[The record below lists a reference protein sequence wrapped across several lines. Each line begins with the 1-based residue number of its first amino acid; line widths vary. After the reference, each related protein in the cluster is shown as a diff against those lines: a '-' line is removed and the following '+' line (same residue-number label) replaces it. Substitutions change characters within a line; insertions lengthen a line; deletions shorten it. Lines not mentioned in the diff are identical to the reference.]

1 MFVKQAGEPYYFEI
15 IYKMDKVD
23 TMVTR
28 ADRDPI
34 ANWWWT
40 IDRSIFAACL
50 ILMGI
55 GIMLSFA
62 ASPIIA
68 KKIGIADSFY
78 FVRWHIIFSISAFF
92 TMVTISFFS
101 LSNIRRLCALLL
113 IVTLALM
120 VATLF
125 WGPELKGAR
134 RWILLFGFSVQAS
147 EFMKPAFVVMSAW
160 LFSEQIRKRGIL
172 GYTLAILLYAICCV
186 LLVLQPD
193 IGQTVLISATWGGLF
208 FIAGVPLTIIFLFLI
223 LGVVGIIL
231 AYFFLH
237 HVRERINGFLTGE
250 GDTFQVDVGREAIL
264 NGGWFG
270 QGPGEGT
277 VKRIIPDSHTD
288 FVFSVAAEEYGI
300 ILCLLIMMLFGF
312 IVMRSLYIAMN
323 TRDSF
328 IRLGITGIAMMIGF
342 QSAINMAVNLHLIP
356 PKGMTLPF
364 ISYGGSSMVA
374 IAFSMGILLSLTR
387 RWPEARL
394 SAFSSSSVL
403 DTPYE

>member
-1 MFVKQAGEPYYFEI
+1 
-15 IYKMDKVD
+15 
-23 TMVTR
+23 MVTR

-40 IDRSIFAACL
+40 IDRSIFAVCL

-62 ASPIIA
+62 ASPTIA

-78 FVRWHIIFSISAFF
+78 FVRWHIIYSILAFF

-101 LSNIRRLCALLL
+101 LRNIRRLCILLL
-113 IVTLALM
+113 IATLALM
-120 VATLF
+120 VATLLF
-125 WGPELKGAR
+125 GPELKGAR
-134 RWILLFGFSVQAS
+134 RWILIFGFSVQAS
-147 EFMKPAFVVMSAW
+147 EFMKPAFVIMSAW
-160 LFSEQIRKRGIL
+160 LFSEQIRRKGIP
-172 GYTLAILLYAICCV
+172 GYILATVLYAVCCILLI
-186 LLVLQPD
+186 LQPD
-193 IGQTVLISATWGGLF
+193 IGQTLLISATWGGLF
-208 FIAGVPLTIIFLFLI
+208 FVAGGSLTIIFLFLI
-223 LGVVGIIL
+223 LGLVGIVF
-231 AYFFLH
+231 AYFFLY

-300 ILCLLIMMLFGF
+300 ILCLVIVMLFGF
-312 IVMRSLYIAMN
+312 IVMRSLYVALN
-323 TRDSF
+323 VRDSF
-328 IRLGITGIAMMIGF
+328 IRLGIAGMAMMIGL
-342 QSAINMAVNLHLIP
+342 QAGINMAVNLHLIP

-364 ISYGGSSMVA
+364 ISYGGSSMIA
-374 IAFSMGILLSLTR
+374 IAISMGILLSLTR
-387 RWPEARL
+387 RWPESRL
-394 SAFSSSSVL
+394 SIFSSPVVL
-403 DTPYE
+403 DTTHDS

>member
-1 MFVKQAGEPYYFEI
+1 M
-15 IYKMDKVD
+15 
-23 TMVTR
+23 MVTR
-28 ADRDPI
+28 ADRDPVS
-34 ANWWWT
+34 NWWWT

-62 ASPIIA
+62 ASPMIA
-68 KKIGIADSFY
+68 KKIGIADNFY
-78 FVRWHIIFSISAFF
+78 FVRWHIIFSIPAFF
-92 TMVTISFFS
+92 TMVTLSFFS
-101 LSNIRRLCALLL
+101 LRNIRRLCALLL
-113 IVTLALM
+113 IATFVLM

-125 WGPELKGAR
+125 FGSELKGAR
-134 RWILLFGFSVQAS
+134 RWIRVFGFSVQAS

-160 LFSEQIRKRGIL
+160 LFSEQIQRRSIS
-172 GYTLAILLYAICCV
+172 GYTLATALYAFCCV

-193 IGQTVLISATWGGLF
+193 IGQTFLISATWGGLF
-208 FIAGVPLTIIFLFLI
+208 FVAGVSLTFIFLFLI
-223 LGVVGIIL
+223 LGIVGIFL
-231 AYFFLH
+231 AYLFLH

-277 VKRIIPDSHTD
+277 VKRLIPDSHTD

-300 ILCLLIMMLFGF
+300 ILCLLIMVLYGF
-312 IVMRSLYIAMN
+312 IVMRSLYIALN

-328 IRLGITGIAMMIGF
+328 IQLGITGIAMMIGF
-342 QSAINMAVNLHLIP
+342 QAAINMAVNLHLIP

-374 IAFSMGILLSLTR
+374 IALSMGILLSLTR

-394 SAFSSSSVL
+394 SAFPSCVVL
-403 DTPYE
+403 DTLYGS

>member
-1 MFVKQAGEPYYFEI
+1 
-15 IYKMDKVD
+15 
-23 TMVTR
+23 MVTR

-62 ASPIIA
+62 ASPTIA
-68 KKIGIADSFY
+68 KKIGIADNFY
-78 FVRWHIIFSISAFF
+78 FVRWHIIFSIPAFF
-92 TMVTISFFS
+92 TMVTVSFFS
-101 LSNIRRLCALLL
+101 LRNIRRLCAVLL
-113 IVTLALM
+113 IVTLVLM
-120 VATLF
+120 IATLF
-125 WGPELKGAR
+125 FGPELKGAR
-134 RWILLFGFSVQAS
+134 RWIPLFGFSIQAS
-147 EFMKPAFVVMSAW
+147 EFMKPAFVVMSSW
-160 LFSEQIRKRGIL
+160 LFSEQIRRRGIL
-172 GYTLAILLYAICCV
+172 GYTLATVLYAFCCV

-193 IGQTVLISATWGGLF
+193 IGQTLLISITWGGLF
-208 FIAGVPLTIIFLFLI
+208 FVAGVPLSIIFLFAI
-223 LGVVGIIL
+223 LGLLGIVF
-231 AYFFLH
+231 AYFSLH

-277 VKRIIPDSHTD
+277 VKRMIPDSHTD

-300 ILCLLIMMLFGF
+300 ILCLFIMMLFGF
-312 IVMRSLYIAMN
+312 IVIRSLYIAMN

-374 IAFSMGILLSLTR
+374 IAFSMGILLGLTR

-394 SAFSSSSVL
+394 SAFSSPSVL
-403 DTPYE
+403 DTAYD

>member
-1 MFVKQAGEPYYFEI
+1 MI
-15 IYKMDKVD
+15 
-23 TMVTR
+23 TR
-28 ADRDPI
+28 ANRDPI

-62 ASPIIA
+62 ASPTIA
-68 KKIGIADSFY
+68 KKIGIADNFY
-78 FVRWHIIFSISAFF
+78 FVRWHIIFSIFAFF
-92 TMVTISFFS
+92 TLITISFFS
-101 LSNIRRLCALLL
+101 PRNIRRLCIILL
-113 IVTLALM
+113 IT
-120 VATLF
+120 TLF
-125 WGPELKGAR
+125 LMIITLLFGPELKGAQ
-134 RWILLFGFSVQAS
+134 RWIRVFGVSIQAS
-147 EFMKPAFVVMSAW
+147 EFMKPAFVVMSACF
-160 LFSEQIRKRGIL
+160 FSKQIRMKSIFN
-172 GYTLAILLYAICCV
+172 YTLAILLYAFCCV
-186 LLVLQPD
+186 LLILQPD
-193 IGQTVLISATWGGLF
+193 IGQTVLISAVWGGLF
-208 FIAGVPLTIIFLFLI
+208 FVAGVSFIIILLFII
-223 LGVVGIIL
+223 LGVVGSIL
-231 AYFFLH
+231 AYIFLH
-237 HVRERINGFLTGE
+237 HVRERINGFLTGK

-300 ILCLLIMMLFGF
+300 VLCLLILMLFGF
-312 IVMRSLYIAMN
+312 IVTRSLYIAMN

-328 IRLGITGIAMMIGF
+328 TRLAIAGIAMMIGF
-342 QSAINMAVNLHLIP
+342 QSGINMAVNLHLMP

-374 IAFSMGILLSLTR
+374 IAISMGILLSLTR

-394 SAFSSSSVL
+394 SSVVSDAAY
-403 DTPYE
+403 DT

>member
-1 MFVKQAGEPYYFEI
+1 MI
-15 IYKMDKVD
+15 
-23 TMVTR
+23 TR

-62 ASPIIA
+62 ASPTIA

-78 FVRWHIIFSISAFF
+78 FVRWHIIFSIAAFF

-101 LSNIRRLCALLL
+101 LANIRRLCALLL

-160 LFSEQIRKRGIL
+160 LFSEQIRRKGFL
-172 GYTLAILLYAICCV
+172 GYILATLLYAICCV

-193 IGQTVLISATWGGLF
+193 IGQTILISATWGGLF
-208 FIAGVPLTIIFLFLI
+208 FIAGVPLTVIFFFLI
-223 LGVVGIIL
+223 LGAVGIVF
-231 AYFFLH
+231 AYLFLP
-237 HVRERINGFLTGE
+237 HVRDRINGFLTGE

-300 ILCLLIMMLFGF
+300 ILCLFIMMLFAF

-374 IAFSMGILLSLTR
+374 IAVSMGILLSLTR

-394 SAFSSSSVL
+394 SAFSSSVL

>member
-1 MFVKQAGEPYYFEI
+1 MI
-15 IYKMDKVD
+15 
-23 TMVTR
+23 TR

-62 ASPIIA
+62 ASPTIA

-92 TMVTISFFS
+92 VMVTISFFS
-101 LSNIRRLCALLL
+101 LPNIRRLCALLL

-160 LFSEQIRKRGIL
+160 LFSEQLRRRGIP
-172 GYTLAILLYAICCV
+172 GYMLATLLYAICCV

-193 IGQTVLISATWGGLF
+193 IGQTILISATWGGLF
-208 FIAGVPLTIIFLFLI
+208 FIAGVPLTVIFFFLI
-223 LGVVGIIL
+223 LGVVGIVL
-231 AYFFLH
+231 AYLFLP
-237 HVRERINGFLTGE
+237 HVRDRINGFLTGE

-300 ILCLLIMMLFGF
+300 ILCLFIMMLFGF

-394 SAFSSSSVL
+394 SAFSSSVL

>member
-1 MFVKQAGEPYYFEI
+1 MMI
-15 IYKMDKVD
+15 
-23 TMVTR
+23 TR
-28 ADRDPI
+28 ANRDPI

-62 ASPIIA
+62 ASPTIA
-68 KKIGIADSFY
+68 KKIGIADNFY
-78 FVRWHIIFSISAFF
+78 FVRWHIIFSIFAFF
-92 TMVTISFFS
+92 TLITISFFS
-101 LSNIRRLCALLL
+101 PRNIRRLCIILL
-113 IVTLALM
+113 IT
-120 VATLF
+120 TLF
-125 WGPELKGAR
+125 LMIITLLFGPELKGAQ
-134 RWILLFGFSVQAS
+134 RWIRVFGVSIQAS
-147 EFMKPAFVVMSAW
+147 EFMKPAFVVMSACF
-160 LFSEQIRKRGIL
+160 FSKQIRMKSIFN
-172 GYTLAILLYAICCV
+172 YTLAILLYAFCCV
-186 LLVLQPD
+186 LLILQPD
-193 IGQTVLISATWGGLF
+193 IGQTVLISAVWGGLF
-208 FIAGVPLTIIFLFLI
+208 FVAGVSFIIILLFII
-223 LGVVGIIL
+223 LGVVGSIL
-231 AYFFLH
+231 AYIFLH
-237 HVRERINGFLTGE
+237 HVRERINGFLTGK

-300 ILCLLIMMLFGF
+300 VLCLLILMLFGF
-312 IVMRSLYIAMN
+312 IVTRSLYIAMN

-328 IRLGITGIAMMIGF
+328 TRLAIAGIAMMIGF
-342 QSAINMAVNLHLIP
+342 QSGINMAVNLHLMP

-374 IAFSMGILLSLTR
+374 IAISMGILLSLTR

-394 SAFSSSSVL
+394 SSVVSDAAY
-403 DTPYE
+403 DT

>member
-1 MFVKQAGEPYYFEI
+1 
-15 IYKMDKVD
+15 
-23 TMVTR
+23 MVTR
-28 ADRDPI
+28 ADRDPV

-50 ILMGI
+50 MLIGI

-62 ASPIIA
+62 ASPTVA
-68 KKIGIADSFY
+68 KKIGIDDGFY
-78 FVRWHIIFSISAFF
+78 FVRWHITFSVLAFF
-92 TMVTISFFS
+92 VLTTISFFS
-101 LSNIRRLCALLL
+101 PRNIRRLCVLLL
-113 IVTLALM
+113 VVALVLM

-134 RWILLFGFSVQAS
+134 RWIPVFGVSVQAS
-147 EFMKPAFVVMSAW
+147 EFMKPAFVITSAW
-160 LFSEQIRKRGIL
+160 IFSEQVRKKGMFN
-172 GYTLAILLYAICCV
+172 YVLAIALYAIFCV

-193 IGQTVLISATWGGLF
+193 IGQTLLVSAAWGGLF
-208 FIAGVPLTIIFLFLI
+208 FVTGVPLIVILLFLI
-223 LGVVGIIL
+223 LGLVGGIS
-231 AYFFLH
+231 AYISLY
-237 HVRERINGFLTGE
+237 HVRERIDGFFTGK

-270 QGPGEGT
+270 QGPGEGV

-300 ILCLLIMMLFGF
+300 ILCLLILMLFGF

-323 TRDSF
+323 TRDMF
-328 IRLGITGIAMMIGF
+328 TRFGITGIAMMIGF
-342 QSAINMAVNLHLIP
+342 QSSINMAVNLHLMP

-364 ISYGGSSMVA
+364 ISYGGSSMIA
-374 IAFSMGILLSLTR
+374 IAISMGILLSLTR

-394 SAFSSSSVL
+394 SAFSSPVVS
-403 DTPYE
+403 DFAYDK

>member
-1 MFVKQAGEPYYFEI
+1 MFVKQAGEPYHFET

-23 TMVTR
+23 IMVTR

-62 ASPIIA
+62 ASPTIA

-92 TMVTISFFS
+92 MMVTISFFS

-160 LFSEQIRKRGIL
+160 LFSEQIRKRGIW
-172 GYTLAILLYAICCV
+172 GYTLAIVLYGICCV

-231 AYFFLH
+231 AYLFLH

-328 IRLGITGIAMMIGF
+328 IRLGIAGIAMMIGF

>member
-1 MFVKQAGEPYYFEI
+1 M
-15 IYKMDKVD
+15 
-23 TMVTR
+23 MVTR
-28 ADRDPI
+28 ADRDPV

-62 ASPIIA
+62 ASPTIA
-68 KKIGIADSFY
+68 KKIGISDSFY
-78 FVRWHIIFSISAFF
+78 FVRWHIIFSIPAFF

-101 LSNIRRLCALLL
+101 LRNIRRLCALLL
-113 IVTLALM
+113 LVTLVLM

-125 WGPELKGAR
+125 FGLELKGAR
-134 RWILLFGFSVQAS
+134 RWIPLFGLSVQAS

-160 LFSEQIRKRGIL
+160 LFSEQIQRRGIP
-172 GYTLAILLYAICCV
+172 GYILATVLYAFCCV

-193 IGQTVLISATWGGLF
+193 IGQTLLISATWGGLF
-208 FIAGVPLTIIFLFLI
+208 FIAGVPLTVIFLFII
-223 LGVVGIIL
+223 LGVVGIVF

-270 QGPGEGT
+270 KGPGEGT

-300 ILCLLIMMLFGF
+300 TLCLLIMMLFGF
-312 IVMRSLYIAMN
+312 IVMRSLSIALN

-328 IRLGITGIAMMIGF
+328 IRLGISGIAMMIGF

-364 ISYGGSSMVA
+364 ISYGGSSMMA
-374 IAFSMGILLSLTR
+374 IALSMGILLSLTR

-394 SAFSSSSVL
+394 SAFSSPSVL
-403 DTPYE
+403 DTTYDS

>member
-134 RWILLFGFSVQAS
+134 RWIQLFGFSVQAS

-160 LFSEQIRKRGIL
+160 LFSEQMRKRGIL
-172 GYTLAILLYAICCV
+172 GYTLAIVLYGICCV

>member
-1 MFVKQAGEPYYFEI
+1 MI
-15 IYKMDKVD
+15 
-23 TMVTR
+23 TR

-62 ASPIIA
+62 ASPTIA

-78 FVRWHIIFSISAFF
+78 FVRWHIIFSIAAFF

-101 LSNIRRLCALLL
+101 LPNIRRLCALLL

-160 LFSEQIRKRGIL
+160 LFSEQICRRGIL
-172 GYTLAILLYAICCV
+172 GYILATLLYAICCV

-193 IGQTVLISATWGGLF
+193 IGQTILISATWGGLF
-208 FIAGVPLTIIFLFLI
+208 FIAGVPLTVIFFFLI
-223 LGVVGIIL
+223 LGAVGIVF
-231 AYFFLH
+231 AYLFLP
-237 HVRERINGFLTGE
+237 HVRDRINGFLTGE

-300 ILCLLIMMLFGF
+300 ILCLFIMMLFAF

-374 IAFSMGILLSLTR
+374 IAVSMGILLSLTR

-394 SAFSSSSVL
+394 SAFSSSVL

>member
-1 MFVKQAGEPYYFEI
+1 MI
-15 IYKMDKVD
+15 
-23 TMVTR
+23 TR

-62 ASPIIA
+62 ASPTIA

-78 FVRWHIIFSISAFF
+78 FVRWHIIFSIPAFF
-92 TMVTISFFS
+92 VMVTISFFS
-101 LSNIRRLCALLL
+101 LRNIRRLCALLL
-113 IVTLALM
+113 IVTLVLM

-134 RWILLFGFSVQAS
+134 RWIPLFGISVQAS
-147 EFMKPAFVVMSAW
+147 EFMKPAFVVISAW
-160 LFSEQIRKRGIL
+160 LFSEQVGRKGIP
-172 GYTLAILLYAICCV
+172 GHSLATILYVFCSV

-193 IGQTVLISATWGGLF
+193 IGQTLLMSATWGGLF
-208 FIAGVPLTIIFLFLI
+208 FVAGMPLSIILLFLI
-223 LGVVGIIL
+223 LGVLGSVL
-231 AYFFLH
+231 AYLFLH
-237 HVRERINGFLTGE
+237 HVRERIDGFLTGE
-250 GDTFQVDVGREAIL
+250 GNTFQVDVGREAIL

-270 QGPGEGT
+270 RGPGEGT

-312 IVMRSLYIAMN
+312 IVMRSLYIALN

-328 IRLGITGIAMMIGF
+328 TRLGITGIAMMIGF

-374 IAFSMGILLSLTR
+374 IALSMGILLSLTR

-403 DTPYE
+403 DTNL

>member
-1 MFVKQAGEPYYFEI
+1 
-15 IYKMDKVD
+15 
-23 TMVTR
+23 MVTR

-62 ASPIIA
+62 ASPTIA

-78 FVRWHIIFSISAFF
+78 FVRWHIIFSIPAFF
-92 TMVTISFFS
+92 TMVTVSFFS
-101 LSNIRRLCALLL
+101 LRNIRRLCALVL
-113 IVTLALM
+113 IITVVLM
-120 VATLF
+120 IATLF
-125 WGPELKGAR
+125 FGPEIKGAR
-134 RWILLFGFSVQAS
+134 RWIPLFGFSVQAS

-160 LFSEQIRKRGIL
+160 LFSEQIRSRRIS
-172 GYTLAILLYAICCV
+172 GYMLATVLYTFCCV

-193 IGQTVLISATWGGLF
+193 IGQTFLISATWGGLF
-208 FIAGVPLTIIFLFLI
+208 FVAGVSLSIIVLFLI
-223 LGVVGIIL
+223 LGFIGIVL
-231 AYFFLH
+231 AYLFLH

-300 ILCLLIMMLFGF
+300 ILCFFIMMLFCF
-312 IVMRSLYIAMN
+312 IVMRSFYIALN

-374 IAFSMGILLSLTR
+374 IALSMGILLNLTR

-394 SAFSSSSVL
+394 SAFSSPSVL
-403 DTPYE
+403 DTPYD

>member
-1 MFVKQAGEPYYFEI
+1 
-15 IYKMDKVD
+15 
-23 TMVTR
+23 MVTR

-40 IDRSIFAACL
+40 IDRSIFSACL

-62 ASPIIA
+62 ASPPIT

-78 FVRWHIIFSISAFF
+78 FVRWHIIFSIFAFF
-92 TMVTISFFS
+92 TVVTISFFS
-101 LSNIRRLCALLL
+101 PRNIRRLGALLL
-113 IVTLALM
+113 VTTLILM

-125 WGPELKGAR
+125 LGSEFKGAR
-134 RWILLFGFSVQAS
+134 RWIRIFGISVQAS
-147 EFMKPAFVVMSAW
+147 EFMKPALVIMSAW
-160 LFSEQIRKRGIL
+160 LFSEQVRRSSIPGHM
-172 GYTLAILLYAICCV
+172 LAIVLFILCCV

-193 IGQTVLISATWGGLF
+193 IGQTLLIIVAWGSMFCLTGVPFIIILF
-208 FIAGVPLTIIFLFLI
+208 FIIVSVAAGVFSYLF
-223 LGVVGIIL
+223 
-231 AYFFLH
+231 FH
-237 HVRERINGFLTGE
+237 HVRERVHGFWTGE
-250 GDTFQVDVGREAIL
+250 GNTFQIDVGREAIL

-270 QGPGEGT
+270 KGPGEGT
-277 VKRIIPDSHTD
+277 VKRILPDSHTD

-300 ILCLLIMMLFGF
+300 ILCLFIMILFGF
-312 IVMRSLYIAMN
+312 IVMRSIYIASN

-328 IRLGITGIAMMIGF
+328 TCFGITGIAMMIGL
-342 QSAINMAVNLHLIP
+342 QSGINMAVNLHLVP

-374 IAFSMGILLSLTR
+374 IAISMGILLSLTR

-394 SAFSSSSVL
+394 SAFPSSIVS
-403 DTPYE
+403 DTVHGV

>member
-1 MFVKQAGEPYYFEI
+1 M
-15 IYKMDKVD
+15 
-23 TMVTR
+23 MVTR

-50 ILMGI
+50 LLMGI

-62 ASPIIA
+62 ASPTIA
-68 KKIGIADSFY
+68 KKIGIDDSFY
-78 FVRWHIIFSISAFF
+78 FVRWHIIFSASAFF
-92 TMVTISFFS
+92 TLVTISFFS
-101 LSNIRRLCALLL
+101 PRNIRRLCALLL
-113 IVTLALM
+113 VTTLALM

-125 WGPELKGAR
+125 FGPELKGAR
-134 RWILLFGFSVQAS
+134 RWISIFGVSVQAS

-160 LFSEQIRKRGIL
+160 LFSGQVQRRIIL
-172 GYTLAILLYAICCV
+172 NYMLAIAFYVFCCV

-193 IGQTVLISATWGGLF
+193 IGQTLLVSAAWGGLF
-208 FIAGVPLTIIFLFLI
+208 FVAGVSLTVIFLFLI
-223 LGVVGIIL
+223 LGVVGGVF
-231 AYFFLH
+231 AYLFLH

-300 ILCLLIMMLFGF
+300 ILCILIMMLFGF
-312 IVMRSLYIAMN
+312 IVMRSLYIALN

-328 IRLGITGIAMMIGF
+328 TRLGITGIAMMIGF
-342 QSAINMAVNLHLIP
+342 QSGINMAVNLHLMP

-364 ISYGGSSMVA
+364 ISYGGSSMIA
-374 IAFSMGILLSLTR
+374 IAISMGILLSLTR

-394 SAFSSSSVL
+394 SAFSSSVVSDVAY
-403 DTPYE
+403 DK

>member
-1 MFVKQAGEPYYFEI
+1 MFVKQAGEPYHFEI

-125 WGPELKGAR
+125 LGPELKGAR

-172 GYTLAILLYAICCV
+172 GYTLAILLYGICCV

>member
-1 MFVKQAGEPYYFEI
+1 MNI
-15 IYKMDKVD
+15 
-23 TMVTR
+23 MVTR

-62 ASPIIA
+62 ASPTIA

-78 FVRWHIIFSISAFF
+78 FVRWHIIFSIPAFF
-92 TMVTISFFS
+92 TMVTVSFFS
-101 LSNIRRLCALLL
+101 LRNIRRLCALVL
-113 IVTLALM
+113 IITVVLM
-120 VATLF
+120 IATLF
-125 WGPELKGAR
+125 FGPEIKGAR
-134 RWILLFGFSVQAS
+134 RWIPLFGFSVQAS

-160 LFSEQIRKRGIL
+160 LFSEQIRSRRIS
-172 GYTLAILLYAICCV
+172 GYMLATVLYTFCCV

-193 IGQTVLISATWGGLF
+193 IGQTFLISATWGGLF
-208 FIAGVPLTIIFLFLI
+208 FVAGVSLSIIVLFLI
-223 LGVVGIIL
+223 LGFIGIVL
-231 AYFFLH
+231 AYLFLH

-300 ILCLLIMMLFGF
+300 ILCFFIMMLFCF
-312 IVMRSLYIAMN
+312 IVMRSFYIALN

-374 IAFSMGILLSLTR
+374 IALSMGILLNLTR

-394 SAFSSSSVL
+394 SAFSSPSVL
-403 DTPYE
+403 DTPYD